1 MFQLL
6 SIVLHFFGLGLLIL
20 SFFHADIS
28 FFSALIITLIGR
40 IFIAVSYPKKVVKK
54 RR

>member
-1 MFQLL
+1 MFHLL
-6 SIVLHFFGLGLLIL
+6 GTVLHFFGLGLLIL

-28 FFSALIITLIGR
+28 FFSALIITLIGY
-40 IFIAVSYPKKVVKK
+40 IFIVVSHPKKDIKK

>member
-1 MFQLL
+1 MFQL
-6 SIVLHFFGLGLLIL
+6 IGIILHFFGLGLLIL

-28 FFSALIITLIGR
+28 FVGALIITLVGY
-40 IFIAVSYPKKVVKK
+40 IFIIVFYPKKVIKK